1 MEPFRLEPQEEIDAE
16 NDWKG
21 TESKL
26 VILAPGPLEQSIY
39 TICEHELGSD
49 QWCKSINL
57 IYVLTP
63 PEKNGAL
70 SAGLN
75 PMVAPNS

>member
-16 NDWKG
+16 NDWEG
-21 TESKL
+21 TKPKL

-49 QWCKSINL
+49 QWSKSINL
-57 IYVLTP
+57 IYILTP
-63 PEKNGAL
+63 PEKHGAL
-70 SAGLN
+70 CTSLD